1 MIRFDVTQAS
11 AWRHR
16 SGLMRV
22 STRLREEL
30 GPAAVPA
37 RWPGDWAAA
46 GADDWLL
53 TVELFSEA
61 ERPGIRAFL
70 DRRPCRLA
78 AIFHDAIPLKLP
90 QITWPASVAR
100 HPEYLKLLAK
110 FDRIWAVSAASREEL
125 LGFWAWQGITAPP
138 PVEVLALGADA
149 GGARVGFA
157 PAAGGEGSRLAL
169 EGSPSHRHPVD
180 AGSAP
185 AGPRAK
191 TRPMLRL
198 LSVGILEP
206 RKNQELL
213 LDVCAELW
221 TKGMSFGLDIVG
233 RVNPHFGKPI
243 EQRIRRMQRRWPGLR
258 YHQEASDQTVEGLYA
273 GARAAVFPTL
283 AEGCGLPLLESL
295 WRGVP
300 CVGSDVPSLVENA
313 AGGGCLTV
321 PVGDRAAWKGALKA
335 ILTDDALHARLVAE
349 AVSRRLPT
357 WAEAAATLRS
367 ALIPQGRGRLG

>member
-1 MIRFDVTQAS
+1 MIRFDVTQAAS
-11 AWRHR
+11 WRHR

-30 GPAAVPA
+30 GAAAVAA
-37 RWPGDWAAA
+37 RWPKDWESA
-46 GADDWLL
+46 GAADWLL

-61 ERPGIRAFL
+61 ERPGLRAFV

-78 AIFHDAIPLKLP
+78 AIFHDAIPIKLP
-90 QITWPASVAR
+90 HITWPASVAR
-100 HPEYLKLLAK
+100 HPEYMKLLAK
-110 FDRIWAVSAASREEL
+110 FDRIWAVSAASRAEL
-125 LGFWAWQGITAPP
+125 LGFWAWQGIVAPP

-149 GGARVGFA
+149 
-157 PAAGGEGSRLAL
+157 S
-169 EGSPSHRHPVD
+169 
-180 AGSAP
+180 
-185 AGPRAK
+185 GPRVSASGLSNVQ
-191 TRPMLRL
+191 PLPRL

-213 LDVCAELW
+213 LDVCDELW
-221 TKGMSFGLDIVG
+221 AEGMSFGLDIVG

-243 EQRIRRMQRRWPGLR
+243 AERFRRMQRQWPGLR
-258 YHQEASDQTVEGLYA
+258 YHKEASDETVAELYA
-273 GARAAVFPTL
+273 RARAAVFPTI

-313 AGGGCLTV
+313 AGGGCLIV
-321 PVGDRAAWKGALKA
+321 PSGDRAAWKAALKA
-335 ILTDDALHARLVAE
+335 VLTDPALHGRLGAE

-357 WAEAAATLRS
+357 WAEAAATVRT
-367 ALIPQGRGRLG
+367 ALVPDGLS